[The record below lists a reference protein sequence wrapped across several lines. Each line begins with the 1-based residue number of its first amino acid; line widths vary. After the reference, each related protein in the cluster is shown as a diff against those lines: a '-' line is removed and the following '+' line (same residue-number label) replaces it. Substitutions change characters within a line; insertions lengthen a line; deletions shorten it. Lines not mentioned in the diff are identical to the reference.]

1 MKTGVYVTRAGLTP
15 IYSSAALAGDSLL
28 GLRVWLKQRPHWYVA
43 HKTKQK
49 DIAGTTANTVARCV
63 HGGCR
68 GYAHSPTMWM
78 CGFFLQSCFT
88 NTTWYCSYISCMC
101 LNNLHKTVSPRSEEA
116 LQRHGA
122 VTSGVLVFFLFSFSY
137 WANTDRGLLKEWRVM
152 VTCHVC
158 FVPLQCWCG
167 SYRHV
172 YRAGPADAAHP
183 GARVRRYTGHGIRD
197 ALASTLDGANR
208 GKHARFLHLA
218 LISCTE

>member
-1 MKTGVYVTRAGLTP
+1 
-15 IYSSAALAGDSLL
+15 
-28 GLRVWLKQRPHWYVA
+28 
-43 HKTKQK
+43 
-49 DIAGTTANTVARCV
+49 
-63 HGGCR
+63 
-68 GYAHSPTMWM
+68 
-78 CGFFLQSCFT
+78 
-88 NTTWYCSYISCMC
+88 
-101 LNNLHKTVSPRSEEA
+101 
-116 LQRHGA
+116 
-122 VTSGVLVFFLFSFSY
+122 
-137 WANTDRGLLKEWRVM
+137 M